1 MAILGQKGGTEGLP
15 NIFFAKSTTWTPEI
29 DFECYVWVIGGGAS
43 GAAISSDVNQSV
55 TGGSAGGTAISRLH
69 LKASTAYTVTVGDGG
84 AAIYG
89 DNATA
94 GNDGGNSVFSG
105 SGITT
110 MTANGG
116 DAGTVSSGAA
126 GVTGPS
132 GGTSTGGNIANYD
145 GGDGM
150 STTATKQTTG
160 GGAVG
165 LWSDGN
171 KGTHVAK
178 TSSFFIADGG
188 SLYGGQIQS
197 TANMDNAN
205 LDNGMLEAMG
215 YPIVGSPF
223 PEISAST
230 YNDARAYLSSTNYE
244 QGLTPIGSGHQ
255 PSNPSGKDWVTASDN
270 FGMSPVGPFM
280 GGNGFYSSASGT
292 SNAFAGSA
300 TLGGGGGGCFTA
312 SGYGYSGRGG
322 KGCVM
327 VYPISMG

>member
-55 TGGSAGGTAISRLH
+55 TGGSAGGTCISRLH

-84 AAIYG
+84 AFVYG
-89 DNATA
+89 NNATA

-132 GGTSTGGNIANYD
+132 GGTSTGGNVANYD

-178 TSSFFIADGG
+178 ASSFFIADGG

-197 TANMDNAN
+197 TANMDNSN
-205 LDNGMLEAMG
+205 LDNGMHEAMG

-223 PEISAST
+223 PEISAT
-230 YNDARAYLSSTNYE
+230 TTWEARAYISATHFEKEYS
-244 QGLTPIGSGHQ
+244 PIGSGQ
-255 PSNPSGKDWVTASDN
+255 QASNFGGKDWSISSTDY
-270 FGMSPVGPFM
+270 GMSPVGPFM
-280 GGNGFYSSASGT
+280 GGNGFYHVASGA
-292 SNAFAGSA
+292 SNVYASSA

-312 SGYGYSGRGG
+312 TGYGYSGRGG

-327 VYPISMG
+327 IYPISMG

>member
-29 DFECYVWVIGGGAS
+29 DFEAYVWVIGGGAS
-43 GAAISSDVNQSV
+43 GAAISSDVNQSC

-84 AAIYG
+84 VFVYG
-89 DNATA
+89 NNATV

-150 STTATKQTTG
+150 STTSTKQTTG
-160 GGAVG
+160 GGSVG

-178 TSSFFIADGG
+178 ASSFFIADGG

-205 LDNGMLEAMG
+205 LDNGMHEAMG

-230 YNDARAYLSSTNYE
+230 YNDARAYLSATNYE
-244 QGLTPIGSGHQ
+244 QGLMPIGSGQQ
-255 PSNPSGKDWVTASDN
+255 PSNPGGKDWAISSTDY
-270 FGMSPVGPFM
+270 GMSPVGPFM
-280 GGNGFYSSASGT
+280 GGNGFYHVASGG
-292 SNAFAGSA
+292 SNIYASSA

-312 SGYGYSGRGG
+312 TAYGYSGRGG

>member
-1 MAILGQKGGTEGLP
+1 MAILGQRGGTEGLP
-15 NIFFAKSTTWTPEI
+15 NIFFAKSTTWTPTI
-29 DFECYVWVIGGGAS
+29 DFEAYVWVIGGGAS
-43 GAAISSDVNQSV
+43 GAAISSDVNQSC
-55 TGGSAGGTAISRLH
+55 TGGSAGGTCISRLH

-84 AAIYG
+84 AFVYG
-89 DNATA
+89 NNATA

-105 SGITT
+105 SGIST

-126 GVTGPS
+126 AVTGPD
-132 GGTSTGGNIANYD
+132 GGTATGGNIANYD

-165 LWSDGN
+165 LWSNGN

-178 TSSFFIADGG
+178 ASSFFIADGG
-188 SLYGGQIQS
+188 SLYGAQIEA
-197 TANMDNAN
+197 TANMDNSN
-205 LDNGMLEAMG
+205 LDNGMHEAMG

-223 PEISAST
+223 PEISAT
-230 YNDARAYLSSTNYE
+230 TTWDARAYISSTYFE
-244 QGLTPIGSGHQ
+244 KEYSPIGAGQ
-255 PSNPSGKDWVTASDN
+255 QASNIGGKDWSIASGDY
-270 FGMSPVGPFM
+270 GMSPVGPFM
-280 GGNGFYSSASGT
+280 GGNGWYHVASGA
-292 SNAFAGSA
+292 SNIYASSA

-312 SGYGYSGRGG
+312 TGYGYSGRGG